1 MPDPTDPA
9 ANPPPSAKASAEEI
23 RAGRLFADRLAAEM
37 RATQHHVHQNLAPHS
52 VTLTVNAKGF
62 VQAEVKVY
70 ADTAQAAAEAALQ
83 TLKDVTEKLGD
94 RAAK

>member
-1 MPDPTDPA
+1 MAPSHAPSPVESPA
-9 ANPPPSAKASAEEI
+9 GKMLDAI
-23 RAGRLFADRLAAEM
+23 RG
-37 RATQHHVHQNLAPHS
+37 TQHVLHQNLAPHS
-52 VTLTVNAKGF
+52 VTLTTNAKGL